1 MENRK
6 RKEAVSLERK
16 IELFEQYLNT
26 GEKLNGASVFEG
38 YPVGVWAI
46 GIRSEVNALQKGTRK
61 NKISLNPTEEQLEK
75 LKSMGIL
82 ERQVGPTVAEKV
94 EEIVKWQKRYPMLHV
109 STGKTQNEEL
119 RGIASSEEEY
129 ISLCEE
135 YEKMKKYYNDV
146 RNAMSKGKLKED
158 QIIKCREA
166 NIGGVFGMSKAI
178 KWIARKC
185 GENEKII
192 SYIIEKYKNM
202 NTFVD
207 LYRKSQLSEC
217 DEILGRGLVKNVLDV
232 DGSPKSEKYNQLY
245 QKIFDIDDSDTKL
258 RIYSSKK
265 LEEAMETLP
274 EKSKYVI
281 FRRFGLMNEDM
292 QTSLRAIG
300 TELNISPEGIRV
312 LEKSALKKIRQEAI
326 EKEVEYDLEQMKAN
340 SLVSAEERILL
351 EQIEQDINNSNLL
364 LFKDIRKELL
374 KDDCKLLGEM
384 NYLKNL
390 KDAIKQR
397 EIKEDN
403 IRRKISLPI
412 EEINLSVGCFNRLK
426 RAGIDTLGDIQSLTE
441 KELKQINGFGA
452 RSYEELKK
460 VLEKYQITLPQ
471 KQQEKNPQKKQQT
484 ELETAKNRKKE
495 LLDKLEKMREKN
507 KQAEELEKEYERL
520 LRESKEAFYKDVVP
534 GEIAEQSER
543 EYDE

>member
-1 MENRK
+1 
-6 RKEAVSLERK
+6 
-16 IELFEQYLNT
+16 
-26 GEKLNGASVFEG
+26 
-38 YPVGVWAI
+38 
-46 GIRSEVNALQKGTRK
+46 
-61 NKISLNPTEEQLEK
+61 
-75 LKSMGIL
+75 
-82 ERQVGPTVAEKV
+82 
-94 EEIVKWQKRYPMLHV
+94 
-109 STGKTQNEEL
+109 
-119 RGIASSEEEY
+119 
-129 ISLCEE
+129 
-135 YEKMKKYYNDV
+135 
-146 RNAMSKGKLKED
+146 
-158 QIIKCREA
+158 
-166 NIGGVFGMSKAI
+166 
-178 KWIARKC
+178 
-185 GENEKII
+185 
-192 SYIIEKYKNM
+192 
-202 NTFVD
+202 
-207 LYRKSQLSEC
+207 
-217 DEILGRGLVKNVLDV
+217 
-232 DGSPKSEKYNQLY
+232 
-245 QKIFDIDDSDTKL
+245 
-258 RIYSSKK
+258 
-265 LEEAMETLP
+265 
-274 EKSKYVI
+274 
-281 FRRFGLMNEDM
+281 MNEDM

-340 SLVSAEERILL
+340 SLVSAEEKILL

-374 KDDCKLLGEM
+374 KEDCKLLGEM
-384 NYLKNL
+384 NFLKNL

-397 EIKEDN
+397 KIKEDN

-460 VLEKYQITLPQ
+460 VLEKYQITLSQ

-520 LRESKEAFYKDVVP
+520 LKESKEAFCKDGVLK
-534 GEIAEQSER
+534 ETEEQSER
-543 EYDE
+543 EVDE